1 MSVDRSAGQQLPHRL
16 TYQPQLHLRSLRVGW
31 FILVIATA
39 GCDGF
44 VAPSIYPPHLV
55 STTTSPSS
63 RGTGNLASNL
73 PCRAHLGSFERCQRY
88 PHRGRLND
96 RLEKYGRLRQPSAL
110 SAAPQGVF
118 RPILAVT
125 TSAASSVYMM
135 LLALQFGLQPI
146 LTQKYAGRETSILKT
161 TYVGVQDVTRFTI
174 CGLGLLLPML
184 SSTGSF
190 RGLVAAVAA
199 ALASYHPSWE
209 VLVPAVLYSLQNY
222 CSITGYQSLD
232 AITYNVLN
240 QTKTLFAAL
249 WCFAL
254 LQQRQSIPQMVALV
268 MLVAAAFIME
278 TSQQAPPGKPQQHNK
293 QQGSVPATSGSPPG
307 SIAANDEAESGTVA
321 TRETSHSRHR
331 QVGVLAVLA
340 ASMTSGLAGAWTQRC
355 LQVRSNNALVFS
367 MELSVI
373 SLSLLVGTALVKC
386 WLPSRAAKATMDRA
400 DDCTLPAKPKSLR
413 NRLFRGWT
421 VKTWIP
427 VLSNSF
433 GGILVGLVT
442 KHAGVVPKGFALILG
457 LFLSGVLQNYIQ
469 RTFVSNR
476 QWAGGTL
483 AGLSLY
489 LHAAFPPPSL

>member
-1 MSVDRSAGQQLPHRL
+1 MV
-16 TYQPQLHLRSLRVGW
+16 
-31 FILVIATA
+31 
-39 GCDGF
+39 
-44 VAPSIYPPHLV
+44 
-55 STTTSPSS
+55 
-63 RGTGNLASNL
+63 
-73 PCRAHLGSFERCQRY
+73 
-88 PHRGRLND
+88 
-96 RLEKYGRLRQPSAL
+96 
-110 SAAPQGVF
+110 
-118 RPILAVT
+118 
-125 TSAASSVYMM
+125 

-174 CGLGLLLPML
+174 CGLGLLLTL
-184 SSTGSF
+184 RSTAGSF
-190 RGLVAAVAA
+190 QGLAAAVAA
-199 ALASYHPSWE
+199 ALASYRPSWE

-222 CSITGYQSLD
+222 CSITAYQSLD

-249 WCFAL
+249 WCFAIL
-254 LQQRQSIPQMVALV
+254 HQRQSAPQMVALV

-278 TSQQAPPGKPQQHNK
+278 SSQQAPREK
-293 QQGSVPATSGSPPG
+293 QQQPASSEESSIDAGSTTASDERKKDAATTHT
-307 SIAANDEAESGTVA
+307 ILQ
-321 TRETSHSRHR
+321 SRHR

-373 SLSLLVGTALVKC
+373 SLSLLVGTALGKR
-386 WLPSRAAKATMDRA
+386 WLQPNAATASAESTNAFPPSTTSESVRR
-400 DDCTLPAKPKSLR
+400 
-413 NRLFRGWT
+413 RLFRGWT
-421 VKTWIP
+421 IRTWIP
-427 VLSNSF
+427 VITNSL

-469 RTFVSNR
+469 RTHVSSR
-476 QWAGGTL
+476 QWVGGTL

-489 LHAAFPPPSL
+489 VHAAFPPPPR